1 MTSMSVM
8 PASFSLLRSMVA
20 PMAEEPMP
28 ASQAKTIFFTD
39 LMSTLAPV
47 GAAAETAWPLE
58 AALEA
63 ATWAW
68 ASARLAS
75 LPKNFSR
82 NTEMAK
88 LTAPATAIPAIL
100 AK

>member
-1 MTSMSVM
+1 
-8 PASFSLLRSMVA
+8 
-20 PMAEEPMP
+20 MP
-28 ASQAKTIFFTD
+28 ASQAKTIFLTD
-39 LMSTLAPV
+39 LISTSAPV
-47 GAAAETAWPLE
+47 LDSTGAWPLE

-88 LTAPATAIPAIL
+88 LTAAATAMPTML